1 MRRRGTASPF
11 GGVIVMTDVGR
22 SFARDEG
29 AVALIVVIVLAS
41 LLVVASLVVDVG
53 GLYAQRREEQTAADA
68 AALAGVQMLP
78 LDPSGARSTAERY
91 ATLNDP
97 AVGGCTVEIKATYAA
112 NDTCEVH
119 LSQPNVPLFFQR
131 WANGDEAAA
140 VGAMAVAIVTSPSTM
155 SEGVFPF
162 GIMSKEPSGT
172 SPFGYAFN
180 ELVRLK
186 HPAQQGEAG
195 NFQFMS
201 LTDPPLSHVGAN
213 DIMWALE
220 NGGVPNQ
227 VHLNTLYFTK
237 TGINGK
243 QVSNNMNAWIGPDTC
258 SFDQVAE
265 MREDGF
271 VDLLQPDCH
280 RVIVCPVIVDP
291 GPPVSYSWTDMNG
304 TSRPVL
310 VIGFAYFYVEA
321 IGTVG
326 NDCWIDGRF
335 IRPVGPD
342 DDVLEWGAIDPLGA
356 ITYRLV
362 R

>member
-1 MRRRGTASPF
+1 MKC
-11 GGVIVMTDVGR
+11 MGR
-22 SFARDEG
+22 SLARDDG
-29 AVALIVVIVLAS
+29 AVALIVVIVLVS

-53 GLYAQRREEQTAADA
+53 ALYAQRREEQTAADA
-68 AALAGVQMLP
+68 AALAGVQLLP
-78 LDPSGARSTAERY
+78 LNPTAARTTASQY

-97 AVGGCTVEIKATYAA
+97 DVGVIEVDIKGTYAD
-112 NDTCEVH
+112 NDTCEVR
-119 LSQPNVPLFFQR
+119 LLQPNVPLLFQQ
-131 WANGDEAAA
+131 WANGDEAAP
-140 VGAMAVAIVTSPSTM
+140 VGARAVAVVASPSTIGQ
-155 SEGVFPF
+155 GVFPF

-172 SPFGYAFN
+172 SPFGYVFN

-186 HPAQQGEAG
+186 QPAQQGEAG

-201 LTDPPLSHVGAN
+201 LTDPPLSHIGAN
-213 DIMWALE
+213 DIMWALQ
-220 NGGVPNQ
+220 NGGVPNE
-227 VHLNTLYFTK
+227 VHLNTLYYTK
-237 TGINGK
+237 TGINGM
-243 QVSNNMNAWIGPDTC
+243 QVSNRLNMWIGGDAC
-258 SFDQVAE
+258 SFAQVAE
-265 MREDGF
+265 LREDGY

-291 GPPVSYSWTDMNG
+291 GPPVSYSWIDMNG
-304 TSRPVL
+304 ASRPAL

-356 ITYRLV
+356 ITFRLV
-362 R
+362 Q